1 MDVSFASVRSEYGK
15 EVAGRPYYLVPDFHR
30 KKLWALPHAMVAT
43 TRLVLKL
50 RPDVVIS
57 TGAAPGLLALAA
69 AKWLT
74 GARTIWIDSLANA
87 DQLSGSGEWARLVA
101 DVWLTQWGI
110 WPVTAARNSGGPWY
124 DPCHDRRAAAVRS
137 AHCRDG

>member
-30 KKLWALPHAMVAT
+30 KKLWGLPHAMVAT

-87 DQLSGSGEWARLVA
+87 DSFPGQGNGRASSPMSGSPNG
-101 DVWLTQWGI
+101 GI